1 MPARP
6 ISSYRVAKKFAPD
19 QRGAIR
25 LAQRYGAALVCVRHR
40 HDPTGR
46 HRIVTVEL
54 ALEQVPIAR
63 RPSPIVG
70 VRIGYGE
77 AKLRATA
84 RAGGAAWDSDARLWR
99 MPRSVARSLG
109 LLGRITSR

>member
-1 MPARP
+1 MPRP

-25 LAQRYGAALVCVRHR
+25 LARRYGNALVCVRHR

-46 HRIVTVEL
+46 HRVVTVEL
-54 ALEQVPIAR
+54 ALEMVPIVR

-70 VRIGYGE
+70 VHIAYSE
-77 AKLRATA
+77 SALRAAA
-84 RAGGAAWDSDARLWR
+84 RAGGAEWDREAKLWR

-109 LLGRITSR
+109 LLGRVTNA